1 MEVEWTNELKLDFEQ
16 KNPQKRLSI
25 PRIKFVSRLLRL
37 PIKNVEAFR
46 TANGIHVKIQLKKKV
61 HPITAVLIQA
71 LCNSDYAREAYNAI
85 RVYNLTLNP
94 QKYSD
99 TAHETWNVLFYRKY
113 VQGKVAS
120 QEKFDSELT
129 RKLRKE
135 LCTTSQE

>member
-1 MEVEWTNELKLDFEQ
+1 MEVKWTNELKLDFDQ

-25 PRIKFVSRLLRL
+25 PRIKFVLNLLRL

-46 TANGIHVKIQLKKKV
+46 TTNGIHVKIQLKKKV

-71 LCNSDYAREAYNAI
+71 LCNSDYAREAYNTI

-99 TAHETWNVLFYRKY
+99 IAHECWNVLYYKKL
-113 VQGKVAS
+113 VQGEVVS
-120 QEKFDSELT
+120 QEKYDPKLT

-135 LCTTSQE
+135 LMK

>member
-1 MEVEWTNELKLDFEQ
+1 MEVKWTNELKLDFEQ

-25 PRIKFVSRLLRL
+25 PRIKFVLKLLRL

-46 TANGIHVKIQLKKKV
+46 TTNGIHVKIQLKKKV

-99 TAHETWNVLFYRKY
+99 IAHECWNVLYYKKL
-113 VQGKVAS
+113 VQGEVVS
-120 QEKFDSELT
+120 QEVFDPKLT

-135 LCTTSQE
+135 LIQT

>member
-1 MEVEWTNELKLDFEQ
+1 MEVKWTNELKLDFEQ

-25 PRIKFVSRLLRL
+25 PRIKFVLKLLRL

-46 TANGIHVKIQLKKKV
+46 TTNGIHVKIQLKKKV

-99 TAHETWNVLFYRKY
+99 IAHECWNVLYYKKL
-113 VQGKVAS
+113 VQGEVVS
-120 QEKFDSELT
+120 QEVFDPKLT

-135 LCTTSQE
+135 LIQI

>member
-1 MEVEWTNELKLDFEQ
+1 MEVKWTNELKLDFEQ

-25 PRIKFVSRLLRL
+25 PRIKFVLKLLRL

-46 TANGIHVKIQLKKKV
+46 TTNGIHVKIQLKKKV

-99 TAHETWNVLFYRKY
+99 IAHECWNVLYYKKL
-113 VQGKVAS
+113 VQGEVVS
-120 QEKFDSELT
+120 QEVFDPKLT
-129 RKLRKE
+129 RKLIKE
-135 LCTTSQE
+135 LIQT